1 MKRNRVIS
9 FLKTPIFKAK
19 EYLHR
24 RPQPGFRCDFAPP
37 EQKEPARKAL
47 AELERE
53 GIALLPAHFTGA
65 RLEKLRQAFEEAVRN
80 HPDKANPD
88 SLINEDILHLSPAFV
103 EAALDDVLLETIGG
117 YYGKPFAVG
126 RANAMRILPSPETRY
141 GSYQWHHDSRGRQVH
156 VMILLQD
163 MPENGQKMSYLR
175 QSHLRYYDHWRGL
188 AEGSRFE
195 KEVHGNPELAPLITH
210 ITGPAGTVGIF
221 DANGLHSGNRCQ
233 TVTRDTL
240 TYCYVTYRHF
250 KKIRC
255 RKADVAALPPA
266 KRGVLTF
273 NPFCEQLD

>member
-1 MKRNRVIS
+1 MKRNRVVS
-9 FLKTPIFKAK
+9 FLKTPIFVAK

-24 RPQPGFRCDFAPP
+24 RPKPGFRCDYCAA
-37 EQKEPARKAL
+37 EQKVVARQRL

-53 GIALLPAHFTGA
+53 GIVLLPAHFTGA
-65 RLEKLRQAFEEAVRN
+65 RLDHLRQAFEEAVRN
-80 HPDKANPD
+80 HQDKANPD

-103 EAALDDVLLETIGG
+103 DAALDEVLLEIIGG

-163 MPENGQKMSYLR
+163 MPEYGQKMSYLR

-195 KEVHGNPELAPLITH
+195 KEVHGNPGLVPLITH

-255 RKADVAALPPA
+255 RRVDLASLPPA
-266 KRGVLTF
+266 KRAVLTY